1 MWCQDPFLSCLKA
14 FGYSVVRLPGA
25 DLAPLQL
32 LMRLGRDLERLGP
45 VQTVLVPGRH
55 VPLPPVVHDR
65 PAPALSGQ
73 GTAALD
79 TGLGLSLLA
88 SLVAGLGGKPG
99 GVHALYSR
107 AETVSFEFQEVSE
120 DSLGLADLDQY
131 LADAR
136 VNPRSRHVAA
146 LLDADDLYV
155 TTAVVKSRSF
165 GVVASD
171 EEGASLDVDLP
182 MLQAAVGANIHVG
195 GNGSGRAGVAYEG
208 LLPLAFAFRAV
219 RLFYDGGRY
228 QAFKPLH
235 PSDAALSRQPASPE
249 WYQSESAFAP
259 LRLG

>member
-32 LMRLGRDLERLGP
+32 LVQLGRDLERLGP
-45 VQTVLVPGRH
+45 VESVLAPGPH

-65 PAPALSGQ
+65 AAAALSGQ
-73 GTAALD
+73 STGPLAG
-79 TGLGLSLLA
+79 GLGLSLLA
-88 SLVAGLGGKPG
+88 SLVAGLGGRPTTLHTFYG
-99 GVHALYSR
+99 GA
-107 AETVSFEFQEVSE
+107 AAVSFEFSDVTE
-120 DSLGLADLDQY
+120 DSLALADLDQY

-155 TTAVVKSRSF
+155 TTSVVLSRSF
-165 GVVASD
+165 GVTASND
-171 EEGASLDVDLP
+171 DGERVDP
-182 MLQAAVGANIHVG
+182 DPAALQAAVGTNMRVG
-195 GNGSGRAGVAYEG
+195 GSGPGRGLVFEG
-208 LLPLAFAFRAV
+208 LRPLAFAFRAV

-235 PSDAALSRQPASPE
+235 LSEAAFSRQPSSPE
-249 WYQSESAFAP
+249 WYRSEAAFAP
-259 LRLG
+259 LRLA

>member
-45 VQTVLVPGRH
+45 VATVLVPGRH
-55 VPLPPVVHDR
+55 VPIPPVVHER

-73 GTAALD
+73 RTAALD
-79 TGLGLSLLA
+79 GGLGLSLLA
-88 SLVAGLGGKPG
+88 ALVAGLGGKPA
-99 GVHALYSR
+99 ALHSLYNR
-107 AETVSFEFQEVSE
+107 AERVSFEFSEVTE
-120 DSLGLADLDQY
+120 DSVTLADLDQY

-171 EEGASLDVDLP
+171 EEGLSVDLDLSA
-182 MLQAAVGANIHVG
+182 LQASVGANIHVG
-195 GNGSGRAGVAYEG
+195 GNGAGRAGVTYEG
-208 LLPLAFAFRAV
+208 LLPLAFAFRAAS
-219 RLFYDGGRY
+219 LFYDGGRY

-235 PSDAALSRQPASPE
+235 PGDAALSRRADSPE

-259 LRLG
+259 LTLT